1 MKIVFSLFFAG
12 ICFVIF
18 MFALAQPIESLLRP
32 AIIVPVVLFFLFFW
46 SAVRA
51 FIAVFVPH
59 KIDLEE
65 IIEKAK
71 KEVLAKRN
79 AKP

>member
-1 MKIVFSLFFAG
+1 M
-12 ICFVIF
+12 
-18 MFALAQPIESLLRP
+18 
-32 AIIVPVVLFFLFFW
+32 
-46 SAVRA
+46 
-51 FIAVFVPH
+51 AVFVPH